1 MEIVWYDIKNA
12 CWNDRLDILYP
23 KYQQYESTH
32 QRKIVTKSSTEH
44 AQKVHKASLPLI
56 TTLPFETILT
66 CICNASFSNEQMINR
81 ALMVKP
87 LRIPQEYDSSLSF
100 KRLIFREFFFLA
112 NINYNDIFNT
122 PWRTKY
128 KNLNRRSHSLKL
140 SSCLLPSLS
149 VKDYENATGFLNK
162 ALKFLSLI
170 QSIT

>member
-1 MEIVWYDIKNA
+1 MEIVWYDTKNA

-66 CICNASFSNEQMINR
+66 YICNASFSNEQMINR

-100 KRLIFREFFFLA
+100 KRFIFWEFFFV
-112 NINYNDIFNT
+112 
-122 PWRTKY
+122 
-128 KNLNRRSHSLKL
+128 SQHKL
-140 SSCLLPSLS
+140 QWYIQYT
-149 VKDYENATGFLNK
+149 VEDKIQ
-162 ALKFLSLI
+162 KFKQKKSFFETI
-170 QSIT
+170 